1 MQNLAKSR
9 LRNWTV
15 IPHST
20 RAAENSRGTY
30 VRCELKLTHNVSA
43 QPRTLGHC
51 AYADGQCRV
60 SLPAQN
66 GRFLYGPFLP
76 GSALFARKTVSA
88 AQAMARSSAVSR

>member
-1 MQNLAKSR
+1 VQNLAKSR

-43 QPRTLGHC
+43 QPHTLVHR

-60 SLPAQN
+60 SLPASKRQ
-66 GRFLYGPFLP
+66 FPVL
-76 GSALFARKTVSA
+76 
-88 AQAMARSSAVSR
+88 SRTPKIADAEMSRCQIG

>member
-1 MQNLAKSR
+1 VQNLAKSR

-43 QPRTLGHC
+43 QPHTLVHP
-51 AYADGQCRV
+51 ANADGQCLV
-60 SLPAQN
+60 SHYPHESVS
-66 GRFLYGPFLP
+66 FLYQSP
-76 GSALFARKTVSA
+76 ALKIADA
-88 AQAMARSSAVSR
+88 EMSRCRIG